1 MKNRNRHLV
10 IDEKQSSLGM
20 YLFGLSTLG
29 ELSNNF
35 TKQSNF
41 VEEIIEVQGEIIQSD
56 MNDIQNKTEV
66 KFNMCKSDTDDT
78 KKRKD
83 LKCKKCQSDK
93 NDNTDDKKNEIT
105 SVVGLMSVFN

>member
-1 MKNRNRHLV
+1 MKNRNQHLV

-20 YLFGLSTLG
+20 YLFGLSILG

-41 VEEIIEVQGEIIQSD
+41 VEEIIKDQGGSIQSD
-56 MNDIQNKTEV
+56 MV
-66 KFNMCKSDTDDT
+66 DT
-78 KKRKD
+78 KKRKA
-83 LKCKKCQSDK
+83 LKCNKRQSDK

-105 SVVGLMSVFN
+105 TVVGLMSVFN

>member
-1 MKNRNRHLV
+1 MLMKNRNQHLV

-41 VEEIIEVQGEIIQSD
+41 VEEIVEVQG
-56 MNDIQNKTEV
+56 KLYKVT
-66 KFNMCKSDTDDT
+66 
-78 KKRKD
+78 
-83 LKCKKCQSDK
+83 
-93 NDNTDDKKNEIT
+93 
-105 SVVGLMSVFN
+105 